1 MNHCPNQQP
10 MNFSQNSLLKE
21 YPALLTNPLFFGLSE
36 EEILQSIQKLSGIT
50 RSYEK
55 GALIYHM
62 GDVVQAMGILLKGQ
76 TLIESTDPWGNR
88 TILSSLEAGD
98 YFAETYALLPQEPLM
113 VDVSVSEPALVSLPE
128 SSSTRHTYGFSGIRS
143 GTGTLTV
150 KAESAESLYP
160 KESDPVSTDL
170 PYRSEDHPRTTFILP
185 LLAGCRQNSMY
196 FTIPFSRQQLAD
208 YLNVDRS
215 ALSAELGKMKRE
227 GLIDFQKS
235 DFRILKP
242 ES

>member
-113 VDVSVSEPALVSLPE
+113 VDVSVSEPALVLFLNLQQLASLTDSQVSAPVPE
-128 SSSTRHTYGFSGIRS
+128 LLQLKQNLLNLCTRKNLLLSQRIFHTAPKTIR
-143 GTGTLTV
+143 G
-150 KAESAESLYP
+150 
-160 KESDPVSTDL
+160 
-170 PYRSEDHPRTTFILP
+170 R
-185 LLAGCRQNSMY
+185 LLSYLSWQAARQNSMY

-242 ES
+242 KS

>member
-88 TILSSLEAGD
+88 TI
-98 YFAETYALLPQEPLM
+98 
-113 VDVSVSEPALVSLPE
+113 
-128 SSSTRHTYGFSGIRS
+128 
-143 GTGTLTV
+143 
-150 KAESAESLYP
+150 
-160 KESDPVSTDL
+160 PVSYTHLTL
-170 PYRSEDHPRTTFILP
+170 P
-185 LLAGCRQNSMY
+185 
-196 FTIPFSRQQLAD
+196 TIRL
-208 YLNVDRS
+208 V
-215 ALSAELGKMKRE
+215 
-227 GLIDFQKS
+227 
-235 DFRILKP
+235 
-242 ES
+242 

>member
-98 YFAETYALLPQEPLM
+98 YFAETYAN
-113 VDVSVSEPALVSLPE
+113 VSVSEPALVLFLNL
-128 SSSTRHTYGFSGIRS
+128 HQLA
-143 GTGTLTV
+143 TLTDSQV
-150 KAESAESLYP
+150 SAPVPELLQLKQNLLNLCTRKNLILSQRIFHTAP
-160 KESDPVSTDL
+160 KTI
-170 PYRSEDHPRTTFILP
+170 RGR
-185 LLAGCRQNSMY
+185 LLSYLSWQAARQNSMY

>member
-36 EEILQSIQKLSGIT
+36 EEFLQSIQKLSGIT

-113 VDVSVSEPALVSLPE
+113 VDVSVSEPALVLFLNL
-128 SSSTRHTYGFSGIRS
+128 H
-143 GTGTLTV
+143 
-150 KAESAESLYP
+150 
-160 KESDPVSTDL
+160 PVSTDL
-170 PYRSEDHPRTTFILP
+170 PYRPEDHPRTTFILP
-185 LLAGCRQNSMY
+185 LLAGC
-196 FTIPFSRQQLAD
+196 P
-208 YLNVDRS
+208 
-215 ALSAELGKMKRE
+215 AEFHVLYDSIFQTTTG
-227 GLIDFQKS
+227 GL
-235 DFRILKP
+235 P
-242 ES
+242 ECRPQRVICRTWEDEAGRTD